1 MPNDGHWGQAIQLD
15 PSTGLWYKF
24 KHNSDNTW
32 EILCSGDR
40 ASLDRNSVISHDHYW
55 QKDGRWYFQGKVG
68 NNDHTIG
75 RDAFLRDLRNRNQNG
90 NLSLTNEEKRVLGI
104 SNNENIFLAES
115 QIKSI
120 ADHRANQAYGS
131 SGYVGNNHGIEV
143 SSYDP
148 NGDERMNRLVNQ
160 SQQSSAQNLVWRDNP
175 ELTMETQSQL
185 NWRDDTSNPTSL
197 SNNVKAQSNQRKRK
211 GSRSIRK

>member
-1 MPNDGHWGQAIQLD
+1 MSNDGQWRQAIQLD
-15 PSTGLWYKF
+15 QSTGLWYKF
-24 KHNSDNTW
+24 KHHSDDRW

-40 ASLDRNSVISHDHYW
+40 ASLDRNSVVSHDHYW

-68 NNDHTIG
+68 NDHTIG
-75 RDAFLRDLRNRNQNG
+75 RDDFSGDLRDRNQNG
-90 NLSLTNEEKRVLGI
+90 NLSLTEEEKRSLGI
-104 SNNENIFLAES
+104 SNNENILLTES

-120 ADHRANQAYGS
+120 ADYRSNQAYGS
-131 SGYVGNNHGIEV
+131 SGYVGDNPGIQV

-160 SQQSSAQNLVWRDNP
+160 YQQSSAQNLVWRDNQ
-175 ELTMETQSQL
+175 ELRMEAQAQL
-185 NWRDDTSNPTSL
+185 KWRDDSSNATSS
-197 SNNVKAQSNQRKRK
+197 SNNVEAQSHKKRCR